1 MRDLCPTKTSGNQ
14 SLPPPNGDCDSSFE
28 FIGMEFLGPIKPE
41 SPNGNKHVLVM
52 TDAFS
57 KWTEVIAL
65 PDQTAEKLVEPR
77 WIKSFSIMGRRKLL
91 LQIEGRISRLA
102 Y

>member
-1 MRDLCPTKTSGNQ
+1 
-14 SLPPPNGDCDSSFE
+14 
-28 FIGMEFLGPIKPE
+28 MEFLGPIKPE

-77 WIKSFSIMGRRKLL
+77 WIKSFSIMGHRKLL
-91 LQIEGRISRLA
+91 LQIEGQISRPFYSTTCARSFELSTRQQQLITHRQTE
-102 Y
+102 